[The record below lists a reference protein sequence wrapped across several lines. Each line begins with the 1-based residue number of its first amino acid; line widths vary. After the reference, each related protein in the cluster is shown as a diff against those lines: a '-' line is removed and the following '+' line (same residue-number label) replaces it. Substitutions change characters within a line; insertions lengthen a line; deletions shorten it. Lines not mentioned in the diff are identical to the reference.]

1 MLGTICQK
9 IVGPSRVCY
18 VAPLMPTPFTW
29 IDTPDDLNDA
39 VERMRQADAI
49 ALDTEFVWKK
59 TYYAQLGLVQ
69 VGFVDGTCYLID
81 AVALGDLSP
90 LGTILADAGIIKI
103 LHDAPQDLMIL
114 RRATGALTRTVFD
127 TRRAAG
133 FAGFASTISLGHL
146 LADLLDV
153 HLAKAHTRADWLAR
167 PLAAGV
173 LEYAADDVHYL
184 PTVAARLRERAH
196 ANGVEAWLNE
206 ELAGL
211 DAPAITAE
219 PDPGEAGQRLRT
231 RQPLPPRAQ
240 AVLNELA
247 AWRENRA
254 RLADLP
260 RRWLMKDNVLI
271 AMALQM
277 PQTMDELTGVNGMPA
292 KTVQHRGDE
301 LLAAIARGLAQPEAD
316 GPVAA
321 PALRRDGALRK
332 EVDALLELIRTH
344 ATQLGIDPALVCS
357 RNELAALV
365 QAGAD
370 AQPQDHKLLHG
381 WRSEFLRTAG
391 IPVAGRQ
398 G

>member
-1 MLGTICQK
+1 
-9 IVGPSRVCY
+9 
-18 VAPLMPTPFTW
+18 MPTPFTW

-49 ALDTEFVWKK
+49 ALDTEFVWEK

-81 AVALGDLSP
+81 AVALGDLSS

-133 FAGFASTISLGHL
+133 FAGFASTISLGNL

-211 DAPAITAE
+211 DAPDITAE

-260 RRWLMKDNVLI
+260 RRWLMKDNVL
-271 AMALQM
+271 
-277 PQTMDELTGVNGMPA
+277 
-292 KTVQHRGDE
+292 
-301 LLAAIARGLAQPEAD
+301 
-316 GPVAA
+316 
-321 PALRRDGALRK
+321 
-332 EVDALLELIRTH
+332 
-344 ATQLGIDPALVCS
+344 
-357 RNELAALV
+357 
-365 QAGAD
+365 
-370 AQPQDHKLLHG
+370 
-381 WRSEFLRTAG
+381 
-391 IPVAGRQ
+391 
-398 G
+398 